1 MPALGGLAALLAL
14 ACVVAPAAHADAG
27 DPQALAQAEQISSAF
42 EAVAAKVSKSVVTIR
57 VEVPQQVGPSLFP
70 FGFGAEPRA
79 GIALG
84 TGSGVIIR
92 PDGYILTNDH
102 VVDHAARMEV
112 HLQDG
117 RKYQATLVGT
127 DPASDLAVIRVKA
140 SGLPAAKF
148 ASSQNA
154 RVGEWVM
161 AIGSPFGL
169 DYTVTTGVLSAKG
182 RGGLRAGT
190 IEDYLQTDASINPGN
205 SGGPLV
211 DLRGRVLGINTMI
224 IGRGTGIGFAI
235 PGEIAERVASQLI
248 AHGAVQRAW
257 LGVAFQPLDPDLAAH
272 LGAPN
277 TSGALVSE
285 VVVGGPADKAG
296 LQVGDVI
303 VAVDGE
309 PLVHSRDLLHAVLRH
324 KVGSKIQLSLQRDG
338 KAQTAVVVA
347 GLRPTDGQSPAA
359 ARASAPAGR
368 SLDRFGLSIEPL
380 TPDLA
385 RRLGYSGD
393 GKVIVDGVTP
403 GSPAARAGLQRGDV
417 LLRADRKPVS
427 GPRDVQAAFSDGS
440 ALLYVSRDGG
450 QFFTVVRADG
460 D

>member
-1 MPALGGLAALLAL
+1 MRL
-14 ACVVAPAAHADAG
+14 
-27 DPQALAQAEQISSAF
+27 
-42 EAVAAKVSKSVVTIR
+42 
-57 VEVPQQVGPSLFP
+57 
-70 FGFGAEPRA
+70 
-79 GIALG
+79 
-84 TGSGVIIR
+84 
-92 PDGYILTNDH
+92 
-102 VVDHAARMEV
+102 
-112 HLQDG
+112 
-117 RKYQATLVGT
+117 
-127 DPASDLAVIRVKA
+127 
-140 SGLPAAKF
+140 
-148 ASSQNA
+148 
-154 RVGEWVM
+154 
-161 AIGSPFGL
+161 
-169 DYTVTTGVLSAKG
+169 
-182 RGGLRAGT
+182 
-190 IEDYLQTDASINPGN
+190 
-205 SGGPLV
+205 
-211 DLRGRVLGINTMI
+211 
-224 IGRGTGIGFAI
+224 
-235 PGEIAERVASQLI
+235 

-359 ARASAPAGR
+359 APASAPAGR